1 MFSYGRCWLHLTWG
15 TGSLSVNLHNVFWS
29 FHFINVY
36 ITYEINKVD
45 RPKSEEVELFFRLID
60 NSEFEFLI
68 HVDINLLS
76 VFLILI
82 DHPENS

>member
-1 MFSYGRCWLHLTWG
+1 MLVASHMGYRYFFCLH
-15 TGSLSVNLHNVFWS
+15 SLFWS

-45 RPKSEEVELFFRLID
+45 GPKSEEVELFFCLID

-68 HVDINLLS
+68 HVDINLLK
-76 VFLILI
+76 VFF
-82 DHPENS
+82 

>member
-1 MFSYGRCWLHLTWG
+1 MLVAPHMAYRYFFC
-15 TGSLSVNLHNVFWS
+15 LHNLFWF

-45 RPKSEEVELFFRLID
+45 RPKSEEVELFFRLIA

-76 VFLILI
+76 VFLILT
-82 DHPENS
+82 DHPVNSS

>member
-1 MFSYGRCWLHLTWG
+1 MGYRYFFCLYDF
-15 TGSLSVNLHNVFWS
+15 FWS

-45 RPKSEEVELFFRLID
+45 RPKSEEVDLFFRLID
-60 NSEFEFLI
+60 SSEFEFLI

-76 VFLILI
+76 VFLLLT
-82 DHPENS
+82 DHPVNSL